1 MITEEAAKVI
11 AAVWGNITYSIS
23 CRASCFAP
31 DEIKK
36 RLIPPILHI
45 FLVQPLPSLLYMY
58 LSFFYSMQMANRKGR
73 FKINQTIMKCGM
85 HAKLNKKLNKNVRK
99 TTSRTERVGR
109 VILRKLKGLLM
120 MLLSLRK
127 IWLMFLLLILSRMS
141 PWVRDLIFMSDTGLN
156 NMFKR
161 WS

>member
-1 MITEEAAKVI
+1 
-11 AAVWGNITYSIS
+11 
-23 CRASCFAP
+23 
-31 DEIKK
+31 
-36 RLIPPILHI
+36 
-45 FLVQPLPSLLYMY
+45 
-58 LSFFYSMQMANRKGR
+58 
-73 FKINQTIMKCGM
+73 MKCGM

-161 WS
+161 